1 MCDNKRESILKN
13 SKFIHLKIES
23 TINSLLADKGIT
35 AAQSHVLMYILDHHG
50 KNVYST
56 EIHKGLNISR
66 ATVSGL
72 IKKLRAN
79 GYITYESCDCDE
91 RQKNIAVT
99 AKALALREDIEKCM
113 KWIEN
118 CVFCDFSE
126 SELEVLDKLQR
137 KMIEST
143 AKITGGGTNNERYY
157 CPDKTV

>member
-1 MCDNKRESILKN
+1 MRDNKKKSILKS

-35 AAQSHVLMYILDHHG
+35 AAQSHILMYILDHQG
-50 KNVYST
+50 ENVYST
-56 EIHKGLNISR
+56 EIHKDMNISR

-79 GYITYESCDCDE
+79 GYLTYESCDCDE
-91 RQKNIAVT
+91 RQKNLAPT
-99 AKALALREDIEKCM
+99 AKARALREDIENCM
-113 KWIEN
+113 AWIEN

-126 SELEVLDKLQR
+126 SELEIMDKLQK

-157 CPDKTV
+157 RPDKTV